1 MLGAQFSL
9 EMLREIFIIL
19 KSHFIH
25 QNLPIANILSG
36 IVKNDQ
42 MMIITAMMNADDQL
56 GKSTSTDNHIFVKLL
71 HEYLHMN

>member
-9 EMLREIFIIL
+9 DTLREIFNVL

-36 IVKNDQ
+36 IVKNMQ
-42 MMIITAMMNADDQL
+42 MPIISVMMNATDRL
-56 GKSTSTDNHIFVKLL
+56 GNF
-71 HEYLHMN
+71 Y